1 MWSAN
6 VASELS
12 LNEVAIKKVF
22 AKYGSVG
29 LDNKP
34 GSICLEEWQVF
45 CADLKMNITPET
57 AL

>member
-12 LNEVAIKKVF
+12 LNEVGIKKVF
-22 AKYGSVG
+22 AKYDSC

-34 GSICLEEWQVF
+34 GSISLEEWQVF

>member
-22 AKYGSVG
+22 AKFDSVG

-34 GSICLEEWQVF
+34 GSVCLEEWQVF
-45 CADLKMNITPET
+45 CADLKLNI
-57 AL
+57 